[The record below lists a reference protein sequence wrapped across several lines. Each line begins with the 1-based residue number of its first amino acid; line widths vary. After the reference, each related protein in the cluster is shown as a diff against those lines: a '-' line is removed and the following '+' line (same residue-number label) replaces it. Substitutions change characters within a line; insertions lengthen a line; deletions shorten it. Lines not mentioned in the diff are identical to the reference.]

1 MTRTDDHGTGEAPSA
16 SDGDARASPRGD
28 DDGGVGGRPE
38 ERGGRPG
45 PDAGPSGGSD
55 AGGVTGPSAARDDL
69 PADRLE
75 HVIRR
80 AAELQHSAGDESPDA
95 LSGDEVLR
103 IGREVGLEPRHV
115 RRALAEQR
123 AESLL
128 PEMPED
134 EALLRTLGSGLVR
147 ASRAVPGDR
156 AEVQEKVEEH
166 FRTRESLRA
175 VRQRRG
181 RSLWEPAEGL
191 MSKMQRAMD
200 VGGRGYELAEAK
212 SVELSVSDLEEG
224 WSLVALTVD
233 ARNVRSQ
240 HAVSWLAGSAPGW
253 LVAALTF
260 ELALGVPWLVTG
272 PLAGAGVLGTGA
284 MGGRWS
290 FEKKRRRMEL
300 VVSGLLD
307 RLEQGAELEPDRPP
321 GWRERLMAGGHDR

>member
-1 MTRTDDHGTGEAPSA
+1 MTRPDEHGRGEARSA
-16 SDGDARASPRGD
+16 SHDHAPASPPTGDEGAVRPSRG
-28 DDGGVGGRPE
+28 E
-38 ERGGRPG
+38 
-45 PDAGPSGGSD
+45 
-55 AGGVTGPSAARDDL
+55 TDL

-80 AAELQHSAGDESPDA
+80 AAELQHSAGDASPDT
-95 LSGDEVLR
+95 LSRDEVLR

-128 PEMPED
+128 PQMPED
-134 EALLRTLGSGLVR
+134 DAVLRTLGSGLVR

-166 FRTRESLRA
+166 FRTRESLQA
-175 VRQRRG
+175 VRQRPG

-191 MSKMQRAMD
+191 LSKMQRTMD
-200 VGGRGYELAEAK
+200 VGGRGYELAEAR

-233 ARNVRSQ
+233 ARNVRGQ

-253 LVAALTF
+253 FLAALTF

-284 MGGRWS
+284 VGGRWS
-290 FEKKRRRMEL
+290 FERKRRRMEL

-307 RLEQGAELEPDRPP
+307 RLEQGAGLEPDRPP
-321 GWRERLMAGGHDR
+321 GWRERLLAGGPDR

>member
-1 MTRTDDHGTGEAPSA
+1 MTRREDHGPGEAPSA
-16 SDGDARASPRGD
+16 SGGDPPSSPGGD
-28 DDGGVGGRPE
+28 DDGDVRGRGTDAP
-38 ERGGRPG
+38 RR
-45 PDAGPSGGSD
+45 PDAGPPGGAD
-55 AGGVTGPSAARDDL
+55 GGAAAGPPATGDDL

-80 AAELQHSAGDESPDA
+80 AAELQHSAGDESPET
-95 LSGDEVLR
+95 LSRNEVMR
-103 IGREVGLEPRHV
+103 IGREVGLEPHHV

-134 EALLRTLGSGLVR
+134 DAVLRTLGSGIVR
-147 ASRAVPGDR
+147 ASRAVPGRR
-156 AEVQEKVEEH
+156 AEVQERVEEH
-166 FRTRESLRA
+166 FRTRESLQA
-175 VRQRRG
+175 VRQRPG

-200 VGGRGYELAEAK
+200 VGGRGYELAEAR

-240 HAVSWLAGSAPGW
+240 HAVSWLAGSAPVWMFGF
-253 LVAALTF
+253 VVF
-260 ELALGVPWLVTG
+260 EMGLGIPPVVSG
-272 PLAGAGVLGTGA
+272 SLAGAGVLGTGA
-284 MGGRWS
+284 LGGRWS
-290 FEKKRRRMEL
+290 FEKRRRRMEL

-321 GWRERLMAGGHDR
+321 GWRERLLAGGPDR